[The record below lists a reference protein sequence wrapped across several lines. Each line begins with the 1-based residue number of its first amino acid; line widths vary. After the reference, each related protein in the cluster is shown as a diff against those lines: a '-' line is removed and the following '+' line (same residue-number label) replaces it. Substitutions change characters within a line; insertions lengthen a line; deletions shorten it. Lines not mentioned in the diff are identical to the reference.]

1 MDGIKFGMMLM
12 YPLPRPIQRI
22 YGLSKRIEELGF
34 DSIWLA
40 DHLLFPGA
48 SGFTV
53 EAWSV
58 LSAIAAKT
66 EKVKL
71 VIGVT
76 DPHRRHPALLA
87 QTAATIDQLSN
98 GRLILGIGAG
108 EGMNLNPFGIE
119 CGKPVSKMVE
129 SIDVMRRLWGS
140 SESNKFDFN
149 GDFYSLKKAYLDF
162 KPIQEI
168 IPIYMA
174 ANGPRTRRICGE
186 IADGWI
192 PIVESPETYK
202 KHLEEVNTG
211 AKEANRDMGEIETC
225 LEIYTAVSEKGR
237 VPGSS
242 EFSIG
247 GNVDE
252 VIERIDE
259 FIKSGVRHFSLMN
272 LGPNLKE
279 VEQIYGRRIIPYF
292 KEEF

>member
-1 MDGIKFGMMLM
+1 MREIKFGMLLM

-53 EAWSV
+53 EAWSI
-58 LSAIAAKT
+58 LSIIAAKT
-66 EKVKL
+66 ERVKL

-108 EGMNLNPFGIE
+108 EGMNLDPFGIE
-119 CGKPVSKMVE
+119 WERPVSKMVE
-129 SIDVMRRLWGS
+129 SINVMRKLWKS
-140 SESNKFDFN
+140 DESNKFDFD
-149 GDFYSLKKAYLDF
+149 GEFYTLKKAYLDVE
-162 KPIQEI
+162 PIQEA
-168 IPIYMA
+168 IPIYIA
-174 ANGPRTRRICGE
+174 ANRPKTRRMTGE
-186 IADGWI
+186 IGDGWI
-192 PIVESPETYK
+192 PILESPETYK
-202 KHLEEVNTG
+202 KHLEEVKAG
-211 AKEANRDMGEIETC
+211 AKEANRDIGEIETC

-237 VPGSS
+237 VPGSP
-242 EFSIG
+242 EFSIR

-252 VIERIDE
+252 VIEKIDE

-272 LGPNLKE
+272 LGPNPKE
-279 VEQIYGRRIIPYF
+279 VEQIYGKRIIPYF
-292 KEEF
+292 KEE